1 MKTFSGADGSVSRIE
16 SQQKVTGRLKYL
28 EDLEIRGMLHA
39 KLLRSPV
46 PHAKIVRIDTSR
58 AEDLP
63 GVLATLTRDDIVDN
77 PHYECYYGP
86 VM

>member
-63 GVLATLTRDDIVDN
+63 GVL
-77 PHYECYYGP
+77 
-86 VM
+86 